1 MISIVI
7 PTLNE
12 EIYLPRLINSI
23 KKQDYLDYEIIV
35 SDGGSSDKTP
45 EIAREMGCVFISDN
59 THHHPSWQRNGGANI
74 ARGELI
80 LFLDADTVLQENF
93 LSLTISEF
101 IKRNLDVAAFY
112 VKFNPNRPLYSFF
125 GLVVNG
131 LAWFRQLI
139 SPIGIGA
146 GIIVKNEINKKINGF
161 DTEILLAEDYDYC
174 TRSAKIGKFRM
185 IRSIKLLYSSRR
197 LENDGEFTTLFKW
210 LKMGLFTLLNI
221 KIKKKI
227 VEYDFGKF
235 KK

>member
-1 MISIVI
+1 M
-7 PTLNE
+7 
-12 EIYLPRLINSI
+12 PRLLNSI

-35 SDGGSSDKTP
+35 SDGGSSDRTP
-45 EIAREMGCVFISDN
+45 EIAKKMDCTFVSDGA
-59 THHHPSWQRNGGANI
+59 HRHPSWQRNKGASV
-74 ARGELI
+74 AQGDLI
-80 LFLDADTVLQENF
+80 IFLDSDTVLQENF
-93 LSLTISEF
+93 LSLAIAEF
-101 IKRNLDVAAFY
+101 NKRKLDVAAFY
-112 VKFNPNRPLYSFF
+112 VKFNPNCFLYSFF
-125 GLVVNG
+125 GLVING

-146 GIIVKNEINKKINGF
+146 GIIVKNALNKKINGF

-197 LENDGEFTTLFKW
+197 LENDGAFPTLFKW

-227 VEYDFGKF
+227 VKYDFGKF
-235 KK
+235 KQ